1 MRLSLVQ
8 YVQLPENGGWL
19 LRKSRAPVQTL
30 ENLEMKKTLVAIA
43 ALAAFG
49 AQAQSSVAITGG
61 FDAGYQALSNNVDGT
76 KNFRGVTNNGTYT
89 SRLDFQGVEDLGG
102 GTKAS
107 FWGEFDVNPVRS
119 TTTNQAVAN
128 DAATWNGTGFS
139 GQQYVGLA
147 GAFGDLK
154 IGAPN
159 SAAMASFNANAHP
172 FGTALGGGWS
182 GGAIGRLGSTGVSGL
197 NQFVGAASNAGRI
210 VRNEKTV
217 KYDTPVFSGFK
228 AEIEYSVSN
237 GRSATVT
244 SNDNNYQSIALD
256 YNQGPLN
263 VAYVNASAKAG
274 NTAAAVTGANTGT
287 APVAAANSSAGLLAN
302 QKVSW
307 NMLSANYNL
316 GATTVY
322 AGYSTTKSDDATTGA
337 AAEDS
342 KASNIAVKYALNGKV
357 DLLGNYLKRT
367 NMAGLTTV
375 AASNKL
381 IGLGADYKLSKMTTA
396 YARYES
402 MDGLVSSTAPQKQ
415 TTTMVGLRVNF

>member
-1 MRLSLVQ
+1 
-8 YVQLPENGGWL
+8 
-19 LRKSRAPVQTL
+19 
-30 ENLEMKKTLVAIA
+30 MKKTLVAIA

-49 AQAQSSVAITGG
+49 AQAQSSVSITGG
-61 FDAGYQALSNNVDGT
+61 IDAGYQSLSNNVDGT
-76 KNFRGVTNNGTYT
+76 ANFRGITNNGTYT
-89 SRLDFQGVEDLGG
+89 SRFDFQGVEDLGG

-119 TTTNQAVAN
+119 TTTNQAAT
-128 DAATWNGTGFS
+128 AEGQTWNGTGFS

-154 IGAPN
+154 IGSPN

-182 GGAIGRLGSTGVSGL
+182 GGKIGRLGSESVSGL
-197 NQFVGAASNAGRI
+197 NQFVGATSNTGRI

-237 GRSATVT
+237 GRSATNT

-263 VAYVNASAKAG
+263 AAFVSASAKAPQ
-274 NTAAAVTGANTGT
+274 NVAAGTGAYLT
-287 APVAAANSSAGLLAN
+287 PANSVLAAN

-307 NMLSANYNL
+307 DMLSANYKL
-316 GATTVY
+316 GDTTVY
-322 AGYSTTKSDDATTGA
+322 AGYSTTKSDNPTSGA
-337 AAEDS
+337 AVEDS

-367 NMAGLTTV
+367 NKSGLTTV

-381 IGLGADYKLSKMTTA
+381 VGLGADYKLSKMTTA